1 MEQHLQ
7 TARDKLKNISEKDFK
22 TDSGFD
28 VDLSEY
34 KLDSGLD
41 IDLSEANSTDDGQLR
56 ECNNPKISNI
66 RPDQILQDGM
76 TLQRSNS
83 YSGRMVGYRQQRSR
97 TSMTSLQ
104 HYYKPT
110 ERYDELRESDR
121 SNQELV
127 GSVAKSYNLDDNE
140 DTLSYVSSYLPLKST
155 RRKLQYTINKNEMY
169 SSSENTT
176 TLSNDQ
182 LYPPLD
188 DGFNSDTLL
197 AKPDTRGIRCD
208 QSKNQ
213 KKHKTPKASYEKT
226 KHGDK
231 MVVRK
236 CYYL

>member
-1 MEQHLQ
+1 MEHHLQ
-7 TARDKLKNISEKDFK
+7 TAKDKLKNISEKDFK

-28 VDLSEY
+28 VDLSEF

-41 IDLSEANSTDDGQLR
+41 IDLSETNSTDDGQLR

-66 RPDQILQDGM
+66 RPDPILQDGM
-76 TLQRSNS
+76 ALHRSNS
-83 YSGRMVGYRQQRSR
+83 YSGRMRGYRQQRSR
-97 TSMTSLQ
+97 TSTTSLQ

-110 ERYDELRESDR
+110 ECYDELRESER
-121 SNQELV
+121 SNHELV

-155 RRKLQYTINKNEMY
+155 RRKLKYTINKSEMY
-169 SSSENTT
+169 SSSET

-188 DGFNSDTLL
+188 DGFNSDILL
-197 AKPDTRGIRCD
+197 VKSDTRGIRCD

-213 KKHKTPKASYEKT
+213 RKHKTPKASYEKT
-226 KHGDK
+226 KQGDRTI
-231 MVVRK
+231 VRK

>member
-1 MEQHLQ
+1 MEHHLQ
-7 TARDKLKNISEKDFK
+7 TAKDKLKNISEKDSK
-22 TDSGFD
+22 TDSGID
-28 VDLSEY
+28 VDLSEF

-41 IDLSEANSTDDGQLR
+41 IDLSETNSTDDGQLR

-66 RPDQILQDGM
+66 RPDPILQDGM
-76 TLQRSNS
+76 ALHRSNS
-83 YSGRMVGYRQQRSR
+83 YSGRMRGYRQQRSR
-97 TSMTSLQ
+97 TSTTSLQ

-110 ERYDELRESDR
+110 ECYDELRESER
-121 SNQELV
+121 SNHELV

-155 RRKLQYTINKNEMY
+155 RRKLKYTINKSEMY
-169 SSSENTT
+169 SSSET

-197 AKPDTRGIRCD
+197 AKSDARGIRCD
-208 QSKNQ
+208 QSKNK

-226 KHGDK
+226 KQGDRTI
-231 MVVRK
+231 VRK

>member
-7 TARDKLKNISEKDFK
+7 TAKDKLKNISEKDFK

-28 VDLSEY
+28 VDLSEF

-41 IDLSEANSTDDGQLR
+41 IDLSETNRTDDGQLR
-56 ECNNPKISNI
+56 EYNNPKTSNI
-66 RPDQILQDGM
+66 RPDPILQDGM
-76 TLQRSNS
+76 ALQRSNS
-83 YSGRMVGYRQQRSR
+83 YCGHMVGYRQQRSR

-110 ERYDELRESDR
+110 ECYDELRESER
-121 SNQELV
+121 SNHELV

-155 RRKLQYTINKNEMY
+155 RRKLQYTINKSEMH
-169 SSSENTT
+169 SSSENT

-188 DGFNSDTLL
+188 NGFNSDTLL
-197 AKPDTRGIRCD
+197 AKSDTRGIRYD

-226 KHGDK
+226 KQGDK
-231 MVVRK
+231 TIVRK